1 MSAVGVCFHICVG
14 GLGAV
19 GCVSCSGMCS
29 LVCACFDV
37 CDLWWGRVCALVCVC
52 VCVCVCALV
61 HNLCPNANVCLF
73 VLLKKRNE
81 KHGKNIKQR

>member
-1 MSAVGVCFHICVG
+1 MYVPMQGYVCGVCLLWVSAVGVCFHICVG

-52 VCVCVCALV
+52 VCVC
-61 HNLCPNANVCLF
+61 F
-73 VLLKKRNE
+73 
-81 KHGKNIKQR
+81 GT

>member
-1 MSAVGVCFHICVG
+1 MVCVYCGCVHVCFHICVG

-37 CDLWWGRVCALVCVC
+37 CDLWWVWVCFGTCVHMQKCVFVCTVEE
-52 VCVCVCALV
+52 A
-61 HNLCPNANVCLF
+61 
-73 VLLKKRNE
+73 E
-81 KHGKNIKQR
+81 